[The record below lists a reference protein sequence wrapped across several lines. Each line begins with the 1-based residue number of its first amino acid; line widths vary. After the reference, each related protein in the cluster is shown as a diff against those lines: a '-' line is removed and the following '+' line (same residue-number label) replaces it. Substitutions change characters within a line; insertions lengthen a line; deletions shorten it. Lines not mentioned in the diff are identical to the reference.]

1 MQKRIIVGTFL
12 CLFSSYLS
20 AQTIYQTKSAKVK
33 FFSATTVENIEAVN
47 NQVNA
52 KLSTN
57 GQMVFIL
64 AIRGFVFKNAL
75 MQEHF
80 NENYMESDKFPKASF
95 FGNITNINTVNFSK
109 DGSYPVSVNGDME
122 IHGVK
127 QKVNATGTIDIKNGK
142 IAAKSIFKVTIT
154 NFGIKGSYIGDKIAK
169 EIEITVQ
176 STYE

>member
-80 NENYMESDKFPKASF
+80 NENYMESDKFPKANF
-95 FGNITNINTVNFSK
+95 FGNITNINTVNFSR

-142 IAAKSIFKVTIT
+142 IAAKSVFKITIT

>member
-1 MQKRIIVGTFL
+1 MQKRIIVGTLL

-80 NENYMESDKFPKASF
+80 NENYMESDKFPKANF

-142 IAAKSIFKVTIT
+142 IAAKSIFKITIT